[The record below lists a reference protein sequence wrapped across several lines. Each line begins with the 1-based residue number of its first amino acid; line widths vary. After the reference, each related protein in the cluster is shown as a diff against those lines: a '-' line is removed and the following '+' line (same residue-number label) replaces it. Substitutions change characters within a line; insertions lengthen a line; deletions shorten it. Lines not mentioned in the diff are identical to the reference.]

1 MADLILRDTDRDEL
15 VRDITAA
22 VFASVRDAMAE
33 LHEPR
38 LVDGDRMAELA
49 GIARPTLDRLVRADV
64 VPSVTVGR
72 RRLFLPADVIGKLTT
87 NENTPTDR

>member
-1 MADLILRDTDRDEL
+1 MADLLLRDTDRDEL

-22 VFASVRDAMAE
+22 VFDSVRDAMAE

-49 GIARPTLDRLVRADV
+49 GIARPTLDRLVRGNCI
-64 VPSVTVGR
+64 PSVTIGR
-72 RRLFLPADVIGKLTT
+72 RRLFRPAAVIDALVA
-87 NENTPTDR
+87 NENTPTE